1 MKREV
6 YWYHRAVEDITLLA
20 ARNPRQST
28 RLLVAIREFG
38 QTSRGDFKK
47 LQGPEEWRLRVG
59 DWRVLFVLRAD
70 AAYVSRI
77 SDRQDAY

>member
-1 MKREV
+1 MRRDV
-6 YWYHRAVEDITLLA
+6 FWYHRAVEEITLLA

-38 QTSRGDFKK
+38 QTGRGDLKK

-59 DWRVLFVLRAD
+59 DWRVLFLLHAN
-70 AAYVSRI
+70 AAYVCRV